1 MSRNRF
7 LLFALLG
14 VILLLFAYIQKER
27 ARDAYMSQK
36 EALLVFEKEA
46 KELGGLKSKHKDKKL
61 IQRTIKYLQKIKAT
75 SKDFIKSDSRVLE
88 FDNLDKSVL
97 NQLVKKIQNSTL
109 EVRKLDIIR
118 ESASTAKLR
127 VEIKK

>member
-127 VEIKK
+127 MEIKK